1 MVHINGRYK
10 KIFRTATF
18 HVLLQRHKFILSVQI
33 LKVQQVLNV
42 LLIFL
47 FYKSNVD
54 IKFLNFQLVNMIPV
68 VGHADDRYLF
78 FVEDNMSFSKVY
90 VFSN

>member
-1 MVHINGRYK
+1 MTKPRTFKSQLLWYVSTGDIK

-18 HVLLQRHKFILSVQI
+18 HVLLQRHKLILSVQI

-54 IKFLNFQLVNMIPV
+54 IKFWNFELVNMIPV

-78 FVEDNMSFSKVY
+78 FVAR
-90 VFSN
+90 